1 MATFFHHTT
10 HRQTRSFQ
18 HIPLAGLWYM
28 YNDVLQYWLKQ
39 FNNTLKLPIQTNST
53 TLLALPLSAL
63 QFRRPAGVSQSLS
76 QAHSFQHT
84 THRQTRSCQLITPDT
99 PVHSNTSPP
108 DRHINSNTS
117 TLDRPVLHYNTP
129 CRRVHSNNH
138 PLAHPIIPTN
148 HPLIDPFIPTH
159 HLLIEPLIP
168 THHLLIEPLIPT
180 HHPLTHPFIQTH
192 YPVTNPFIS
201 THRPPPRHWQTRLFQ
216 YYIWQTRSFQQFII
230 WRTRS
235 FQPIT
240 PWQTSYIHTL
250 RYNKILLHSSNEKN
264 TIYLSIMLYFGR

>member
-1 MATFFHHTT
+1 
-10 HRQTRSFQ
+10 
-18 HIPLAGLWYM
+18 M

-201 THRPPPRHWQTRLFQ
+201 THRPPPATDRPVYSNIIFDRPDHSNNSSSDGPVHSNPSPPDRHL
-216 YYIWQTRSFQQFII
+216 I
-230 WRTRS
+230 
-235 FQPIT
+235 
-240 PWQTSYIHTL
+240 YIHYVTTKFSCIPL
-250 RYNKILLHSSNEKN
+250 TKKIPY
-264 TIYLSIMLYFGR
+264 TYQ